1 MRAVV
6 IKVSRASITI
16 EGVPGGEMGVGLLTL
31 IGVKDGDTA
40 DDARYLAKKCAEL
53 RIFED
58 ENGKMN
64 RSLADVGGTVM
75 AVSNF
80 TLYADCSHGR
90 RPDLFHAARPETA
103 IPIYEAYLAEL
114 RAREVPL
121 LTGEFGAYMQIDHVN
136 DGPVTIIMDTE
147 EMRPAKGV

>member
-6 IKVSRASITI
+6 IRVSRAELTVD
-16 EGVPGGEMGVGLLTL
+16 GAPAGGMGRGLVVLL
-31 IGVKDGDTA
+31 GVKNGDTE
-40 DDARYLAKKCAEL
+40 DDCAYLAKKCAEM

-58 ENGKMN
+58 EGGRMN
-64 RSLADVGGTVM
+64 LSAADVGGSVM

-90 RPDLFHAARPETA
+90 RPDLFHAARPEVSL
-103 IPIYEAYLAEL
+103 PLYEYFVGEL
-114 RAREVPL
+114 RR
-121 LTGEFGAYMQIDHVN
+121 TGLPVITGVFGAEMQIDHVN

-147 EMRPAKGV
+147 QMRTKK